1 MKTTVFSLL
10 CASAIISAEVCVDI
24 CSSFSISTYKS
35 KVRTFDQLKNT
46 CSRFVESSNT
56 YEDVKTICDK
66 IREELGSGSA
76 DSGSNTLSSGGSGN
90 TVNSGGSGNT
100 VNEENQAVSISS
112 SSQVVVASMMTTL
125 TILGLNFL

>member
-66 IREELGSGSA
+66 IREEFGSESA

-90 TVNSGGSGNT
+90 TVN
-100 VNEENQAVSISS
+100 EENQAVGISS